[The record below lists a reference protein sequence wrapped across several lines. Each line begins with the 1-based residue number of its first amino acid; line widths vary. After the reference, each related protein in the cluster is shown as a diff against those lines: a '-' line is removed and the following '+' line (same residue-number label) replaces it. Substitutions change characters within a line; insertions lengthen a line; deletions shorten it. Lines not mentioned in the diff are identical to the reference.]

1 MWLPGGRS
9 MYVWL
14 FSTVR
19 FKMYLII
26 SDSDMVARVG
36 REDQCIWHG
45 CQAANQIW
53 KLRMKLIQDWIK
65 PPAPKHCQATFH
77 RLECL
82 REREICNA
90 LSKEAFCICPRVG
103 ECYDTAHFC
112 AVLWKPPYVFYIWC
126 FTFALTFVCFTLV
139 FFNICFLYLFFH
151 ISFFKICFFCPRA
164 IVMTLWKP
172 RSAASR
178 SNKHCW

>member
-1 MWLPGGRS
+1 
-9 MYVWL
+9 
-14 FSTVR
+14 
-19 FKMYLII
+19 
-26 SDSDMVARVG
+26 
-36 REDQCIWHG
+36 
-45 CQAANQIW
+45 
-53 KLRMKLIQDWIK
+53 MKLIQDWIK

-151 ISFFKICFFCPRA
+151 ISFFKICFWHLSARYCYDTVLLCSSSTVKRTICFFRFFTSAFSNQFFTSACYICPRA

-172 RSAASR
+172 RSAGSR